1 MSEAKGDSRVTEVQE
16 WLNETYGAQS
26 WFTKLTVDGMTEQV
40 HAKLCAKPCSMK
52 LA

>member
-26 WFTKLTVDGMTEQV
+26 WLRN
-40 HAKLCAKPCSMK
+40 
-52 LA
+52 